1 MSERFRT
8 IVLFAIVLSVWSSTW
23 LAIRLNLEG
32 VPPVTGA
39 ALRMFVSGIILVI
52 VALAVRLPWPRSRLY
67 LAHIAVQGS
76 LLFGLQ
82 FGLLYWAEQ
91 TVPSG
96 LAAVLFATL
105 PISTAIIA
113 AGIFRMERLSTVNV
127 VGLLVGFCGV
137 AVIYWSEV
145 VHAAHAP
152 ALGVAATLLAT
163 LSAAFAT
170 VFAKRYAHG
179 VPPLATVG
187 PGQLL
192 GGTLLGLFALIAE
205 HNKPVHLTAVSAGA
219 LIYLTIASS
228 VVFMAYFTLLKT
240 MPITRLSLLTYVT
253 PVLAVALGVVVAHEQ
268 FAPTT
273 LIGAAIVFM
282 GIWLVNV
289 RERPAVAQ
297 PAPAASTE

>member
-1 MSERFRT
+1 MNARLRT

-23 LAIRLNLEG
+23 LAIRLNLSG
-32 VPPVTGA
+32 VPPLTAA
-39 ALRMFVSGIILVI
+39 ALRMTASGVILLI
-52 VALAVRLPWPRSRLY
+52 VAFSVRLAWPRSRLY
-67 LAHIAVQGS
+67 IAHLAVQGS

-113 AGIFRMERLSTVNV
+113 AGIFRMERLSAANIL
-127 VGLLVGFCGV
+127 GLLVGFCGV

-145 VHAAHAP
+145 VHAADAS
-152 ALGVAATLLAT
+152 ALGVAATLLAA
-163 LSAAFAT
+163 LSSAFAT

-179 VPPLATVG
+179 FPPLATVG
-187 PGQLL
+187 PGQLI
-192 GGTLLGLFALIAE
+192 GGILLGLFALVVE
-205 HNKPVHLTAVSAGA
+205 RGKPVHFTPVSTGA

-228 VVFMAYFTLLKT
+228 VVFLAYFTLLKT
-240 MPITRLSLLTYVT
+240 MAITRLSLLTYVT
-253 PVLAVALGVVVAHEQ
+253 PVLAVALGVLVAHEP

-273 LIGAAIVFM
+273 LIGAAIVFL

-289 RERPAVAQ
+289 RQRSI
-297 PAPAASTE
+297 PAAD